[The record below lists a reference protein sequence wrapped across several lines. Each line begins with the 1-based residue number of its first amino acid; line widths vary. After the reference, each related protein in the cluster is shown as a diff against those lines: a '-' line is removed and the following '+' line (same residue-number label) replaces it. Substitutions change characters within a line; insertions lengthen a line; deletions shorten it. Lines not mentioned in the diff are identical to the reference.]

1 MAKYLI
7 TASYTGKG
15 VEGLI
20 REGGSRRR
28 EAVEQ
33 MLQGLGGK
41 LESFYYA
48 FGESDVFAIIDVP
61 DAVTASAVSLTINS
75 TGAVEVST
83 TPLITPEEIDEACK
97 KSVTFRAPGVNS

>member
-48 FGESDVFAIIDVP
+48 F
-61 DAVTASAVSLTINS
+61 
-75 TGAVEVST
+75 
-83 TPLITPEEIDEACK
+83 
-97 KSVTFRAPGVNS
+97 